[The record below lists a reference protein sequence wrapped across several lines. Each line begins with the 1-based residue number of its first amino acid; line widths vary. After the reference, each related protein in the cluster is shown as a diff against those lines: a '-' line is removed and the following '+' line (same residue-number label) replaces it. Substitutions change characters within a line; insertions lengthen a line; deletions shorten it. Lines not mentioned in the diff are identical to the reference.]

1 MKDSSKK
8 IIPIMLLLL
17 LIYSILIFIGFI
29 GCKGPIS
36 TRQSSISESTQGSG
50 SQTSINGTTVN
61 ETADNGTTVTADSEK
76 TDGETTTAADDAST
90 TSTTTQ
96 TVEDKILFSFTVAG
110 DNRPANNE
118 LPQPAVFQEIL
129 NSMKHENPSFF
140 VNTGDI
146 IMGNTQNPSIL
157 ERQFSDYIHAT
168 SVLALPMYVS
178 PGNHD
183 VANSVS
189 REFFEKFL
197 KLSKSPNS
205 KSELSDSKSEL
216 PDSKS
221 EFFYSFK
228 FEDIN
233 FIILDA
239 YEPGN
244 WGAVKGQELS
254 WLESVLA
261 KMKDE
266 EVFIFIHPPVYSVLN
281 PDCITD
287 GSKHVAFSSKKN
299 QDYIRELFKKFNVD
313 GVFNGHEHLFNRQNI
328 NGTEYIITGGGGAS
342 LYASKEKGGF
352 YHFLRIDVK
361 KESWICNVLDS
372 HGNLVEQEEI
382 SFN

>member
-1 MKDSSKK
+1 
-8 IIPIMLLLL
+8 
-17 LIYSILIFIGFI
+17 
-29 GCKGPIS
+29 
-36 TRQSSISESTQGSG
+36 
-50 SQTSINGTTVN
+50 
-61 ETADNGTTVTADSEK
+61 
-76 TDGETTTAADDAST
+76 
-90 TSTTTQ
+90 
-96 TVEDKILFSFTVAG
+96 
-110 DNRPANNE
+110 
-118 LPQPAVFQEIL
+118 
-129 NSMKHENPSFF
+129 MKHENPSFF

-168 SVLALPMYVS
+168 SVLAIPMYIS

-183 VANSVS
+183 VVNTVS
-189 REFFEKFL
+189 RGFFEKFFL
-197 KLSKSPNS
+197 
-205 KSELSDSKSEL
+205 DSG
-216 PDSKS
+216 S

-228 FEDIN
+228 FEGIN

-244 WGAVKGQELS
+244 WGAVKGQELL
-254 WLESVLA
+254 WLESILA

-266 EVFIFIHPPVYSVLN
+266 EVFIFVHPPVYSVLN
-281 PDCITD
+281 PDCITN

-313 GVFNGHEHLFNRQNI
+313 GVFHGHEHLFNKQDI
-328 NGTEYIITGGGGAS
+328 DGTEYIITGCSGAFP
-342 LYASKEKGGF
+342 YVSKEKGGF

>member
-17 LIYSILIFIGFI
+17 LICSILVFIGFI
-29 GCKGPIS
+29 GCKGQIS
-36 TRQSSISESTQGSG
+36 TGQSSVSESSQSSVSQASI
-50 SQTSINGTTVN
+50 SQTTDNQSTNGKITGDETT
-61 ETADNGTTVTADSEK
+61 DNGTDTTVDSEK
-76 TDGETTTAADDAST
+76 TDSGATTAA
-90 TSTTTQ
+90 
-96 TVEDKILFSFTVAG
+96 EDKILFSFTVAG

-146 IMGNTQNPSIL
+146 INGNTQNPSIL

-189 REFFEKFL
+189 RGFFEKFL

-205 KSELSDSKSEL
+205 KPEL

-228 FEDIN
+228 FEGIN

-244 WGAVKGQELS
+244 WGAVKGQELV

-266 EVFIFIHPPVYSVLN
+266 EVFIFVHPPVYSVLN

-313 GVFNGHEHLFNRQNI
+313 GVFHGHEHLFNKQDI
-328 NGTEYIITGGGGAS
+328 DGTEYIITGGGGAS

>member
-8 IIPIMLLLL
+8 IILIMLLLL
-17 LIYSILIFIGFI
+17 LICSILVFMGFT
-29 GCKGPIS
+29 GCKGQIS
-36 TRQSSISESTQGSG
+36 TVQSFVSESTQSPG
-50 SQTSINGTTVN
+50 SQASTSGATANQTTDNGTGTTVDN
-61 ETADNGTTVTADSEK
+61 ETT
-76 TDGETTTAADDAST
+76 
-90 TSTTTQ
+90 
-96 TVEDKILFSFTVAG
+96 EDKILFSFTVAG

-146 IMGNTQNPSIL
+146 VMGNTQNTSIL
-157 ERQFSDYIHAT
+157 ERQFSDYIHAI
-168 SVLALPMYVS
+168 SILAIPMYVS

-189 REFFEKFL
+189 REFFKKFL
-197 KLSKSPNS
+197 KLSKGPNF
-205 KSELSDSKSEL
+205 KPGF
-216 PDSKS
+216 PDSGS

-228 FEDIN
+228 FEGIN

-266 EVFIFIHPPVYSVLN
+266 EVFIFVHPPVYSVLN
-281 PDCITD
+281 PGCITD

-313 GVFNGHEHLFNRQNI
+313 GVFHGHEHLFNKQNI
-328 NGTEYIITGGGGAS
+328 DDTEYIIAGCSGA
-342 LYASKEKGGF
+342 YPYVSKEKGGF

>member
-1 MKDSSKK
+1 
-8 IIPIMLLLL
+8 
-17 LIYSILIFIGFI
+17 
-29 GCKGPIS
+29 
-36 TRQSSISESTQGSG
+36 
-50 SQTSINGTTVN
+50 
-61 ETADNGTTVTADSEK
+61 
-76 TDGETTTAADDAST
+76 
-90 TSTTTQ
+90 
-96 TVEDKILFSFTVAG
+96 
-110 DNRPANNE
+110 
-118 LPQPAVFQEIL
+118 
-129 NSMKHENPSFF
+129 
-140 VNTGDI
+140 
-146 IMGNTQNPSIL
+146 MGNTQNPSIL

-168 SVLALPMYVS
+168 GVLAIPMYVS

-189 REFFEKFL
+189 REFFEKFFL
-197 KLSKSPNS
+197 
-205 KSELSDSKSEL
+205 DSG
-216 PDSKS
+216 S

-228 FEDIN
+228 FEGIN

-244 WGAVKGQELS
+244 WGAVKGQELL

-266 EVFIFIHPPVYSVLN
+266 EVFIFVHPPVYSVLN

-299 QDYIRELFKKFNVD
+299 QGYVRELFKKFNVD
-313 GVFNGHEHLFNRQNI
+313 GVFHGHEHLFNKQNI
-328 NGTEYIITGGGGAS
+328 DGTEYIITGCSGAYPYV
-342 LYASKEKGGF
+342 LQEKGGF

>member
-1 MKDSSKK
+1 
-8 IIPIMLLLL
+8 MLLLL
-17 LIYSILIFIGFI
+17 LICSILVFIGFT
-29 GCKGPIS
+29 GCEGQIS
-36 TRQSSISESTQGSG
+36 TKQSSVSESAQGSG
-50 SQTSINGTTVN
+50 SQASISQTTDNQSTNGKITGDETTDNGTGTTVDSKK
-61 ETADNGTTVTADSEK
+61 TDSGGTTAS
-76 TDGETTTAADDAST
+76 DDAAT
-90 TSTTTQ
+90 TSTATQ
-96 TVEDKILFSFTVAG
+96 TTEDKILFSFTVAG

-168 SVLALPMYVS
+168 SILTLPMYVS

-189 REFFEKFL
+189 RGFFEKFL
-197 KLSKSPNS
+197 KLSQSPNS
-205 KSELSDSKSEL
+205 KPEF
-216 PDSKS
+216 PDSGS

-228 FEDIN
+228 FEGIN

-266 EVFIFIHPPVYSVLN
+266 EVFIFVHPPVYSVLN

-313 GVFNGHEHLFNRQNI
+313 GAFHGHEHLFSKHNI
-328 NGTEYIITGGGGAS
+328 DGTEYIITGGGGAS

>member
-1 MKDSSKK
+1 MKYSSKK
-8 IIPIMLLLL
+8 IIPIMILLL
-17 LIYSILIFIGFI
+17 LICSILVFMGFI
-29 GCKGPIS
+29 GCKGQLS
-36 TRQSSISESTQGSG
+36 TGQSSVSESTQGSG
-50 SQTSINGTTVN
+50 SQVSNSETTVNQTTDNQSTNGKITGNGSTVN
-61 ETADNGTTVTADSEK
+61 ETTTKETGEK
-76 TDGETTTAADDAST
+76 T
-90 TSTTTQ
+90 
-96 TVEDKILFSFTVAG
+96 EDKILFSFTVAG

-129 NSMKHENPSFF
+129 NSIKHENTSFF

-157 ERQFSDYIHAT
+157 ERQFSDYIAAI
-168 SVLALPMYVS
+168 SVLAIPMYVAC
-178 PGNHD
+178 GNHD

-197 KLSKSPNS
+197 KLSKNPNF
-205 KSELSDSKSEL
+205 K
-216 PDSKS
+216 P

-228 FEDIN
+228 FEGIN

-266 EVFIFIHPPVYSVLN
+266 EVFIFVHPPVYSVLN
-281 PDCITD
+281 PGCITD

-313 GVFNGHEHLFNRQNI
+313 GVFHGHEHLFNKQNI
-328 NGTEYIITGGGGAS
+328 EGTEYIITGCSGAYPYVS
-342 LYASKEKGGF
+342 QEKGGF

>member
-8 IIPIMLLLL
+8 IKPTMLLLL
-17 LIYSILIFIGFI
+17 LICSMLVFLGFT
-29 GCKGPIS
+29 GCKGQIS
-36 TRQSSISESTQGSG
+36 TGQSSVSESTQSPG
-50 SQTSINGTTVN
+50 SQASNSQTTDNQSMNGK
-61 ETADNGTTVTADSEK
+61 VTDDE
-76 TDGETTTAADDAST
+76 TTAAADDTAT
-90 TSTTTQ
+90 TSTATQ
-96 TVEDKILFSFTVAG
+96 TAEDKILFSFTVAG

-157 ERQFSDYIHAT
+157 KRQFSDYIHAT
-168 SVLALPMYVS
+168 GVLAIPMYVS

-197 KLSKSPNS
+197 KISKGPNS
-205 KSELSDSKSEL
+205 KPGL
-216 PDSKS
+216 PDSGS

-228 FEDIN
+228 FEGIN

-244 WGAVKGQELS
+244 WGAVKGRELS

-266 EVFIFIHPPVYSVLN
+266 EVFIFVHPPVYSVLN

-313 GVFNGHEHLFNRQNI
+313 GVFHGHEHLFNKQNI
-328 NGTEYIITGGGGAS
+328 NGTEYIITAGGGA
-342 LYASKEKGGF
+342 YPYVSKEKGGF

>member
-8 IIPIMLLLL
+8 IILIMLLLL
-17 LIYSILIFIGFI
+17 LICSVLVFMGFT
-29 GCKGPIS
+29 GCKGQIS
-36 TRQSSISESTQGSG
+36 TGKSSVSESTQSPSSQASI
-50 SQTSINGTTVN
+50 SQTTDNRFTNG
-61 ETADNGTTVTADSEK
+61 K
-76 TDGETTTAADDAST
+76 ITDDETTAAADDTAA
-90 TSTTTQ
+90 TSTATQ
-96 TVEDKILFSFTVAG
+96 TAEDKILFSFTVAG

-118 LPQPAVFQEIL
+118 LPQPAIFQEIL

-157 ERQFSDYIHAT
+157 ERQFSDYIHAI
-168 SVLALPMYVS
+168 SILAIPMYVS

-189 REFFEKFL
+189 REFFKKFL
-197 KLSKSPNS
+197 KLSKGPNF
-205 KSELSDSKSEL
+205 KPGF
-216 PDSKS
+216 PDSGS

-228 FEDIN
+228 FEGIN

-266 EVFIFIHPPVYSVLN
+266 EVFIFVHPPVYSVLN
-281 PDCITD
+281 PGCITD

-313 GVFNGHEHLFNRQNI
+313 GVFHGHEHLFNKQNI
-328 NGTEYIITGGGGAS
+328 DDTEYIIAGCSGA
-342 LYASKEKGGF
+342 YPYVSKEKGGF

>member
-1 MKDSSKK
+1 
-8 IIPIMLLLL
+8 
-17 LIYSILIFIGFI
+17 
-29 GCKGPIS
+29 
-36 TRQSSISESTQGSG
+36 
-50 SQTSINGTTVN
+50 
-61 ETADNGTTVTADSEK
+61 
-76 TDGETTTAADDAST
+76 
-90 TSTTTQ
+90 
-96 TVEDKILFSFTVAG
+96 
-110 DNRPANNE
+110 
-118 LPQPAVFQEIL
+118 
-129 NSMKHENPSFF
+129 MKHENPSFF

-146 IMGNTQNPSIL
+146 INGNTQNPSIL

-189 REFFEKFL
+189 REFFEKFFL
-197 KLSKSPNS
+197 
-205 KSELSDSKSEL
+205 DSG
-216 PDSKS
+216 S

-228 FEDIN
+228 FEGIN

-244 WGAVKGQELS
+244 WGAVKGQELL
-254 WLESVLA
+254 WLESILA

-266 EVFIFIHPPVYSVLN
+266 EVFIFVHPPVYSVLN

-313 GVFNGHEHLFNRQNI
+313 GVFHGHEHLFNKQNI
-328 NGTEYIITGGGGAS
+328 DGTEYIITGCSGAY
-342 LYASKEKGGF
+342 LYVSKEKGGF

>member
-1 MKDSSKK
+1 MKNSSKK
-8 IIPIMLLLL
+8 IIPAMLLLL
-17 LIYSILIFIGFI
+17 LICSILVSMGFT
-29 GCKGPIS
+29 GCKGQIS
-36 TRQSSISESTQGSG
+36 TGQSSVSESAQGSD
-50 SQTSINGTTVN
+50 SQASISGTTVN
-61 ETADNGTTVTADSEK
+61 QTTDS
-76 TDGETTTAADDAST
+76 GATAAADGAAT
-90 TSTTTQ
+90 TSPATRAA
-96 TVEDKILFSFTVAG
+96 EDKILFSFTVAG

-118 LPQPAVFQEIL
+118 LPQPGVFQEIL

-146 IMGNTQNPSIL
+146 VMGNTQNTSIL

-168 SVLALPMYVS
+168 SALAIPMYVS

-197 KLSKSPNS
+197 KISKSPNS
-205 KSELSDSKSEL
+205 KPGL
-216 PDSKS
+216 PDSGS

-228 FEDIN
+228 FEGIN

-266 EVFIFIHPPVYSVLN
+266 EVFIFVHPPVYSVLN

-299 QDYIRELFKKFNVD
+299 QDYIRELFKKLNVD
-313 GVFNGHEHLFNRQNI
+313 GVFHGHEHLFNKQNI
-328 NGTEYIITGGGGAS
+328 DGTEYIISGCSGAYPYVS
-342 LYASKEKGGF
+342 QEKGGF

>member
-1 MKDSSKK
+1 
-8 IIPIMLLLL
+8 
-17 LIYSILIFIGFI
+17 
-29 GCKGPIS
+29 
-36 TRQSSISESTQGSG
+36 
-50 SQTSINGTTVN
+50 
-61 ETADNGTTVTADSEK
+61 DNGTANTAD
-76 TDGETTTAADDAST
+76 GADI
-90 TSTTTQ
+90 TSPATQ
-96 TVEDKILFSFTVAG
+96 TTEDKILFSFTVAG

-118 LPQPAVFQEIL
+118 LPQSAVFQEIL

-146 IMGNTQNPSIL
+146 INGNTQNPSIL

-189 REFFEKFL
+189 REFFEKLFL
-197 KLSKSPNS
+197 
-205 KSELSDSKSEL
+205 DSG
-216 PDSKS
+216 S

-228 FEDIN
+228 FEGIN

-244 WGAVKGQELS
+244 WGAVKGQELL

-266 EVFIFIHPPVYSVLN
+266 EVFIFVHPPVYSVLN

-313 GVFNGHEHLFNRQNI
+313 GVFHGHEHLFNKQNI
-328 NGTEYIITGGGGAS
+328 DGTEYIITGCSGA
-342 LYASKEKGGF
+342 YPYVSKEKGGF